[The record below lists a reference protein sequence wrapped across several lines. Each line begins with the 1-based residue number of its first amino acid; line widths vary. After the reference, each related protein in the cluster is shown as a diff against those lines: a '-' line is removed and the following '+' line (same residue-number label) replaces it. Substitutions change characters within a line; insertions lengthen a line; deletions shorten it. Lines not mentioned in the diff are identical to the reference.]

1 MGPSCVTC
9 SSGGRPSA
17 AIVSGAMLTVTPR
30 AIEKVR
36 EFRARVEDPES
47 QAMWIRITGV
57 HRGEFTY
64 DLALR
69 PLEAAGPGDEVAHA
83 DGLPV
88 VIPGSDAENLRGA
101 TVDWSDDLMRGGLTV
116 ANPNRP
122 QVVTAAAG
130 NGELSGDVATRVAQ
144 VIDRRINPAIAQHG
158 GRAMLERVENGV
170 AYVRLGGGCQGCGMA
185 TVTLDQGIESAILES
200 VPEIRQVVDVTDH
213 AAGENPYYEP
223 AR

>member
-1 MGPSCVTC
+1 MIVT
-9 SSGGRPSA
+9 
-17 AIVSGAMLTVTPR
+17 ITPH
-30 AIEKVR
+30 AVEKVR
-36 EFRARVEDPES
+36 EFRAGVEDPGS

-69 PLEAAGPGDEVAHA
+69 PLDAAGPEDEVQHA

-88 VIPGSDAENLRGA
+88 VIPGPDVENLRDA
-101 TVDWSDDLMRGGLTV
+101 TIDWSDDLMQGGLTV
-116 ANPNRP
+116 SNPNRP
-122 QVVTAAAG
+122 QVVTAAQG
-130 NGELSGDVATRVAQ
+130 NGELSGDVETRVAQ

-158 GRAMLERVENGV
+158 GRAMLDRVEGDV

-213 AAGENPYYEP
+213 AAGANPYYQP
-223 AR
+223 A

>member
-1 MGPSCVTC
+1 V
-9 SSGGRPSA
+9 
-17 AIVSGAMLTVTPR
+17 IVSVTPH
-30 AIEKVR
+30 AVEKVR
-36 EFRARVEDPES
+36 EFRAGVEDPEA
-47 QAMWIRITGV
+47 QAMWVRITGV

-69 PLEAAGPGDEVAHA
+69 PLDAAGPGDEVQDAG
-83 DGLPV
+83 GLPV
-88 VIPGSDAENLRGA
+88 VIAGADVENLRGA
-101 TVDWSDDLMRGGLTV
+101 TIDWSDDLMQGGLTV

-122 QVVTAAAG
+122 QVVTAAPG
-130 NGELSGDVATRVAQ
+130 NGELSGDVETRVAQ

-158 GRAMLERVENGV
+158 GMAILDRVERDV

-213 AAGENPYYEP
+213 AAGSNPYYQP
-223 AR
+223 A

>member
-1 MGPSCVTC
+1 MIVT
-9 SSGGRPSA
+9 
-17 AIVSGAMLTVTPR
+17 ITPN
-30 AIEKVR
+30 AVEKVR
-36 EFRARVEDPES
+36 EFRAGVDNPDS
-47 QAMWIRITGV
+47 QAMWVQITGV

-69 PLEAAGPGDEVAHA
+69 PVEAAGPADEVEHV
-83 DGLPV
+83 DGLAV
-88 VIPGSDAENLRGA
+88 VIPGADAENLRGA
-101 TVDWSDDLMRGGLTV
+101 TIDWSDDLMRGGLTV
-116 ANPNRP
+116 ENPNRP
-122 QVVTAAAG
+122 QVVTAANG

-158 GRAMLERVENGV
+158 GSAMLDHVENDI

-213 AAGENPYYEP
+213 AAGENPFYQP
-223 AR
+223 A

>member
-1 MGPSCVTC
+1 M
-9 SSGGRPSA
+9 
-17 AIVSGAMLTVTPR
+17 IVTVTPH
-30 AIEKVR
+30 AAEKVR
-36 EFRARVEDPES
+36 EFRTKVENPEG
-47 QAMWIRITGV
+47 QAMWVRITGV

-69 PLEAAGPGDEVAHA
+69 PLDTAGPDDEVQDV

-88 VIPGSDAENLRGA
+88 VIAGSDAESLRGA
-101 TVDWSDDLMRGGLTV
+101 TIDWSDDLMQGGLTV
-116 ANPNRP
+116 SNPNRP

-130 NGELSGDVATRVAQ
+130 NGELSGDVETRVAQ

-158 GRAMLERVENGV
+158 GRAMLDHVEGEI
-170 AYVRLGGGCQGCGMA
+170 AFVRLGGGCQGCGMA

-213 AAGENPYYEP
+213 TAGENPYYQP
-223 AR
+223 A

>member
-1 MGPSCVTC
+1 M
-9 SSGGRPSA
+9 
-17 AIVSGAMLTVTPR
+17 IVTVTPH
-30 AIEKVR
+30 AVEKVR
-36 EFRARVEDPES
+36 EFRAGVENPDA
-47 QAMWIRITGV
+47 QAMWVRITGV

-69 PLEAAGPGDEVAHA
+69 PLDTAGPDDEVQQV

-88 VIPGSDAENLRGA
+88 VIAGSDTENLRGA
-101 TVDWSDDLMRGGLTV
+101 TIDWSDDLMSGGLTV

-122 QVVTAAAG
+122 QVVTAAPG
-130 NGELSGDVATRVAQ
+130 NGELSGDVETRVAQ

-158 GRAMLERVENGV
+158 GRAMLDHVENEI

-213 AAGENPYYEP
+213 TAGENPYYQP
-223 AR
+223 A

>member
-1 MGPSCVTC
+1 M
-9 SSGGRPSA
+9 
-17 AIVSGAMLTVTPR
+17 IVTVTPH
-30 AIEKVR
+30 AVEKVR
-36 EFRARVEDPES
+36 EFRARVENPAE

-69 PLEAAGPGDEVAHA
+69 PVGDAGTEDEVQQV
-83 DGLPV
+83 DGLAV
-88 VIPGSDAENLRGA
+88 VIPGPDAENLRGA
-101 TVDWSDDLMRGGLTV
+101 TIDWSDDLMAGGLTV

-130 NGELSGDVATRVAQ
+130 NGELSGDVETRVAQ

-158 GRAMLERVENGV
+158 GRAMLDRVENGV

-223 AR
+223 A